1 MAVGLSSSNNIEEL
15 TALANKLDQLYDTPL
30 TNALTEMVDNVVSEL
45 RQRHRCQYCPNVTT
59 RWMCDK
65 PHIDN

>member
-1 MAVGLSSSNNIEEL
+1 MSIRLSHGNNIEEL
-15 TALANKLDQLYDTPL
+15 TALADQLDQLYDTPL
-30 TNALTEMVDNVVSEL
+30 TNALVGIVGDVVDEL

>member
-1 MAVGLSSSNNIEEL
+1 MSGNNIEEL
-15 TALANKLDQLYDTPL
+15 TALADKLDQLYDTPL
-30 TNALTEMVDNVVSEL
+30 TNALVTSVLDVVDEL
-45 RQRHRCQYCPNVTT
+45 RQRHRCQYCSGVTT